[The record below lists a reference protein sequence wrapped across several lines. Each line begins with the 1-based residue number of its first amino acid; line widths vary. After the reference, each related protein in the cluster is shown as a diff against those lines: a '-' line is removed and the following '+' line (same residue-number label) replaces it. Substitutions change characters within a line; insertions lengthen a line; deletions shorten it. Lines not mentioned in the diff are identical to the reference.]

1 MRPLFL
7 KQEAC
12 IFLNDERAALKKNIN
27 AITGSVIVEAKS
39 YADYSVRKRDSEE

>member
-1 MRPLFL
+1 
-7 KQEAC
+7 
-12 IFLNDERAALKKNIN
+12 LKKNIN